1 MSGAAPLVIQN
12 LIDLKQFADAEQTL
26 RRMDPTAGLEDDGSW
41 ERARQKVLIA
51 QIDLGLGRT
60 KKGMARFR
68 SVIAQAQKGGWKTL
82 ELDARLA
89 HGTAQLTAGDA
100 AAARRTL
107 ESLEVEATSRGM
119 LRVARLAREARQGK

>member
-60 KKGMARFR
+60 KKVWRLFAASSPRPERADGRRWNSMPAWPSARGNR
-68 SVIAQAQKGGWKTL
+68 
-82 ELDARLA
+82 
-89 HGTAQLTAGDA
+89 
-100 AAARRTL
+100 
-107 ESLEVEATSRGM
+107 
-119 LRVARLAREARQGK
+119 